1 MKPHFSLAALLF
13 ASAVFAADKPNIV
26 FLISD
31 DQRYD
36 ALSCVQKEQG
46 DKGRF
51 PWFKTPHIDRIA
63 EGGVRFR
70 NAFVV
75 NSLCSPSRAC
85 FLTGKYSHQ
94 NGIWNNTTPFSEKA
108 VTHAGLLLEAGYC
121 TGYVGK
127 WHMGVQPERPGFDWF
142 ASPTGQSKYTDP
154 TFLVNGKATPLKGWQ
169 DDLAAEY
176 AIQFLETERAK
187 DKPFL
192 LCVGFKAPHG
202 PFEPPARLKAEFEG
216 EKARKVPNFQIAP
229 GFNPTLFKKPSA
241 PDGDTVSVNLNYFRC
256 IAGVDENVGKILD
269 ALDRLKMTD
278 NTVIIFASDNGFY
291 LGEHGLGD
299 KRSAYD
305 ESMRIPF
312 LVKDPRSGVK
322 GVTRDD
328 LVLNIDLAPTLLE
341 LAGVKVPADVQ
352 GKSLKPLLTDNP
364 PKEPLRTSFLYTYFF
379 EKSGAVSPPN
389 PPPGGYNTPTL
400 TAVRTPTHKLIKYL
414 DHPEWTE
421 LFDLKADPYET
432 KNLFTD
438 RAAAAVRKQLEAEQD
453 RLVKETGYEVPKGVG
468 KREEK
473 K

>member
-1 MKPHFSLAALLF
+1 MKPPLTVAALLL
-13 ASAVFAADKPNIV
+13 ASAVVAADRPNIV
-26 FLISD
+26 FMISD

-36 ALSCVQKEQG
+36 TLSCAQKEQG
-46 DKGRF
+46 NKGRF
-51 PWFKTPHIDRIA
+51 SWFKTPNIDRIA
-63 EGGVRFR
+63 DGGIRFR

-75 NSLCSPSRAC
+75 NALCSPSRAC
-85 FLTGKYSHQ
+85 FLTGQYGHK

-108 VTHAGLLLEAGYC
+108 VTHASLLREAGYC
-121 TGYVGK
+121 SGYIGK
-127 WHMGVQPERPGFDWF
+127 WHMGTQPERPGFDWF
-142 ASPTGQSKYTDP
+142 ASPTGQSKYVDP

-169 DDLAAEY
+169 DDLAGEY
-176 AIQFLETERAK
+176 AIKFLETERTK

-202 PFEPPARLKAEFEG
+202 PFTPPDRLKAAFDG

-229 GFNPTLFKKPSA
+229 GFNPTFFKKPNVA
-241 PDGDTVSVNLNYFRC
+241 DGDKVNVNLNYFRC
-256 IAGVDENVGKILD
+256 VAGVDENVGKILD
-269 ALDRLKMTD
+269 ALDRLKLSD
-278 NTVIIFASDNGFY
+278 NTVVIYTSDNGFY

-328 LVLNIDLAPTLLE
+328 MVLNIDLAPTLLE
-341 LAGVKVPADVQ
+341 LAGVKVPDDMQ
-352 GKSLKPLLTDNP
+352 GKSIKPLLAKDA

-379 EKSGAVSPPN
+379 EKSGAVNPPN
-389 PPPGGYNTPTL
+389 PPPGGFNTPTL
-400 TAVRTPTHKLIKYL
+400 TAVRTPTHKLIRYL
-414 DHPEWTE
+414 DHPEWSE

-438 RAAAAVRKQLEAEQD
+438 RAAAEVRKQLEAEYD
-453 RLVKETGYEVPKGVG
+453 RLVKETGYEVPKSVG